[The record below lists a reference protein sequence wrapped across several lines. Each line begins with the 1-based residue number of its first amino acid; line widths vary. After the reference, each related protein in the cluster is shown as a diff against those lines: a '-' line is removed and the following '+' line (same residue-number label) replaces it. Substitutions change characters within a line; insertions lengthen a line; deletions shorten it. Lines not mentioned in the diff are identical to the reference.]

1 MDCSTRWDAQRLRK
15 QWGECLAKILVSRD
29 EYFTMVSHP
38 PAVSQTLFEVIK
50 TDRCRGNGR
59 R

>member
-1 MDCSTRWDAQRLRK
+1 
-15 QWGECLAKILVSRD
+15 
-29 EYFTMVSHP
+29 MVSHP